1 MNAILKNFLTN
12 SDETGR
18 HIVTSFRTGRKYFVE
33 PIGNPRMADWGS
45 VNPAT
50 GQMENKKGAGKYH
63 GAVREEDSIITEE
76 NGFTNIHTVE
86 SGSPYDVISKM
97 DAKYASIR

>member
-1 MNAILKNFLTN
+1 MNAAIENFLVN

-18 HIVTSFRTGRKYFVE
+18 HIVTSFRTKRRYFVE
-33 PIGNPRMADWGS
+33 PIGPARMADWGS

-63 GAVREEDSIITEE
+63 GAVPESESLITKE
-76 NGFTNIHTVE
+76 NGFSNIHFVE
-86 SGSPYDVISKM
+86 SGSPYDIITELDK
-97 DAKYASIR
+97 KYPTV

>member
-1 MNAILKNFLTN
+1 MNAAIQNFLVN

-18 HIVTSFRTGRKYFVE
+18 HIVTSLRTRRRYFVE
-33 PIGNPRMADWGS
+33 PIGIVRTDWGS

-63 GAVREEDSIITEE
+63 GSVPASESVITPE
-76 NGFTNIHTVE
+76 NGFTNIQMVE
-86 SGSPYDVISKM
+86 SGSPYYQIGLM
-97 DAKYASIR
+97 DEKYPDFK